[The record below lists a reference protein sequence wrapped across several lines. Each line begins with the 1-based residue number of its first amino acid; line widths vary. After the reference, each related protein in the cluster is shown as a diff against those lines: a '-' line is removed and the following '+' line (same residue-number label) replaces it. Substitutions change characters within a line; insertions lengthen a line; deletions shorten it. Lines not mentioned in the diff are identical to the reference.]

1 MVKYEIKVDG
11 TERSIIRWIQIE
23 VWVGFFCNERNVK
36 IREMLGLQSVNLA
49 IKRCTLGRFH
59 AWNIT

>member
-1 MVKYEIKVDG
+1 MKSRLMELKGASSDG
-11 TERSIIRWIQIE
+11 YRLKCG
-23 VWVGFFCNERNVK
+23 WVFSVTKENVK